1 MPISCHRHTISAF
14 CYGTLSFVAT
24 VTGFRQSARRAHL
37 TAPFTCPHQTNT
49 APLGFLRKIAVALLS
64 LVMAGCANKGGYV
77 QLHDGDPLPPAE
89 KAIVNG
95 HYGYRNGSIAN
106 EMTRIV
112 AINGEKVPKQ
122 WFVAEGANT
131 VSLLPGYY
139 EMKILYVHS
148 VNVVDYYSYITIPV
162 VLEPNCTYQIVTSWS
177 SAERALGYQLVGKP
191 SSAPALTGCGEAIV
205 EEEAEEGGYEI

>member
-1 MPISCHRHTISAF
+1 MKKI
-14 CYGTLSFVAT
+14 LVA
-24 VTGFRQSARRAHL
+24 V
-37 TAPFTCPHQTNT
+37 
-49 APLGFLRKIAVALLS
+49 IAVM
-64 LVMAGCANKGGYV
+64 MAGCANKGGYV
-77 QLHDGDPLPPAE
+77 QLHDGEPLPPAE

-148 VNVVDYYSYITIPV
+148 VNVIDYYSYITIPV
-162 VLEPNCTYQIVTSWS
+162 LLEKNCTYQIVTSWS
-177 SAERALGYQLVGKP
+177 SAERVLGYELVGNP
-191 SSAPALTGCGEAIV
+191 SSAPALSSCGGAVV
-205 EEEAEEGGYEI
+205 EERGEEDGYEI

>member
-1 MPISCHRHTISAF
+1 MNR
-14 CYGTLSFVAT
+14 VA
-24 VTGFRQSARRAHL
+24 
-37 TAPFTCPHQTNT
+37 
-49 APLGFLRKIAVALLS
+49 IALLS

-77 QLHDGDPLPPAE
+77 QFHDGDPLPPAE
-89 KAIVNG
+89 KAMVSG

-162 VLEPNCTYQIVTSWS
+162 VLESNCSYQIVTSWS
-177 SAERALGYQLVGKP
+177 SADRSLRYDLIGKP
-191 SSAPALTGCGEAIV
+191 SSASAISGCGGAVV
-205 EEEAEEGGYEI
+205 EEREEEGGYAI

>member
-1 MPISCHRHTISAF
+1 MKKS
-14 CYGTLSFVAT
+14 LVA
-24 VTGFRQSARRAHL
+24 V
-37 TAPFTCPHQTNT
+37 
-49 APLGFLRKIAVALLS
+49 IAVM
-64 LVMAGCANKGGYV
+64 MAGCANKGGYV
-77 QLHDGDPLPPAE
+77 QLHDGEPLLPAE

-148 VNVVDYYSYITIPV
+148 VNVIDYYSYITIPV
-162 VLEPNCTYQIVTSWS
+162 LLEQNCTYQIVTSWS
-177 SAERALGYQLVGKP
+177 SAERSLGYELVGKP
-191 SSAPALTGCGEAIV
+191 SSAPALSSCGGAVV
-205 EEEAEEGGYEI
+205 EEREEEDGYEI